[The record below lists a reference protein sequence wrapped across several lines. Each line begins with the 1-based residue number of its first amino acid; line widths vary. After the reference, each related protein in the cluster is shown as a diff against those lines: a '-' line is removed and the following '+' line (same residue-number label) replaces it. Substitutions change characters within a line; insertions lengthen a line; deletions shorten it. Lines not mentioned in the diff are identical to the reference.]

1 MYACQIITMSSVSLV
16 KTWIKQYSKILAGTY
31 TQSKA
36 DWMICLILYPSITF
50 SFSLE
55 NLGVSFVGLK
65 GLFDW
70 FFLFVERG

>member
-16 KTWIKQYSKILAGTY
+16 KTWILAGTD

-36 DWMICLILYPSITF
+36 DWMICLILYPYITF

-70 FFLFVERG
+70 FCLFVERG